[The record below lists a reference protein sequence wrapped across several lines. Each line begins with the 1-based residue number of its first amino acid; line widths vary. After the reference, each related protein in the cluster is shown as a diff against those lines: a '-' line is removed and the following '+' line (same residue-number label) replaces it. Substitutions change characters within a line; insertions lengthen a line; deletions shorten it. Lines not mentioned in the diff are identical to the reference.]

1 MQKESVKEF
10 SDIKKRE
17 DDEKL
22 ILEQEEHQLIHFI
35 DSDPPELK
43 LEVGEKEQIEKIYQ
57 KTEKQIKIMYTTEGI
72 DVSSER
78 YVGNVEFANFIVTI
92 QPKFTNFNILCF
104 SILP

>member
-22 ILEQEEHQLIHFI
+22 ILEQEEHQLVHFI

-43 LEVGEKEQIEKIYQ
+43 LEAGEEEQFKKIKD
-57 KTEKQIKIMYTTEGI
+57 KTEKQIQITDTKKGI

-78 YVGNVEFANFIVTI
+78 
-92 QPKFTNFNILCF
+92 
-104 SILP
+104 